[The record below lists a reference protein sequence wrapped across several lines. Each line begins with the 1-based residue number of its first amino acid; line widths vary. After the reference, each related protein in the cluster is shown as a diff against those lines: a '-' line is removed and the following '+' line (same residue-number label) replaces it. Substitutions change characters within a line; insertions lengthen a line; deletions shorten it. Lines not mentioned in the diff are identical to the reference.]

1 MKTIILM
8 MMLAFTI
15 GTVQT
20 KAMTDEDLPKSNID
34 GMSLRSIEKQFATF
48 KKTSDTKVYTVD
60 DFSTIEMSYYNE
72 NRAFVFAGQNG
83 LFCFDEKGNKLESW
97 SFEEAKP
104 MQGFKSQPPRF
115 SKGRLLACVQVN
127 GKKQAILYDSK
138 FREIKKFGEV
148 RESSNFIDGVA
159 FYRKSVLKNGQWEN
173 VNILVDENGNEVMKQ
188 LMEPFNSGHKDFQ
201 PKNLRPLSD
210 GLSAFCVPSPNS
222 TSNLVWGFRD
232 ATGKVVV
239 PAKYDMVQ
247 DFSNGLAA
255 VATGKYSNAK
265 WGFID
270 TKGQMVIP
278 QKFSYAPSKFDECGL
293 ALVIDKEG
301 LSTFM
306 DKKGEIS
313 KRRYDSVTPFCGGL
327 AILKA
332 KDSSGQFMT
341 YVFDKGYELLATYGK
356 AVTAPKTGIR
366 DGMAYYQEDGR
377 DFSYA
382 CKTSGS
388 LGSKAMLHEGH
399 IYVTI
404 SGYDGGNIDLHYGLL
419 STNGNLVIAG
429 LSGPF
434 HDGLAP
440 VCNTEKGEVGYVNM
454 KGEWVIKFEKND
466 F

>member
-83 LFCFDEKGNKLESW
+83 LFCFDEKGNKLKSW

-278 QKFSYAPSKFDECGL
+278 QKFSYAPSKFDECGGSIHL
-293 ALVIDKEG
+293 
-301 LSTFM
+301 
-306 DKKGEIS
+306 
-313 KRRYDSVTPFCGGL
+313 
-327 AILKA
+327 
-332 KDSSGQFMT
+332 
-341 YVFDKGYELLATYGK
+341 YG
-356 AVTAPKTGIR
+356 
-366 DGMAYYQEDGR
+366 
-377 DFSYA
+377 
-382 CKTSGS
+382 
-388 LGSKAMLHEGH
+388 
-399 IYVTI
+399 
-404 SGYDGGNIDLHYGLL
+404 
-419 STNGNLVIAG
+419 
-429 LSGPF
+429 
-434 HDGLAP
+434 
-440 VCNTEKGEVGYVNM
+440 
-454 KGEWVIKFEKND
+454 
-466 F
+466 